1 MILNYLIENLLPI
14 LIALSGAI
22 AWITEKKKRKAEIDS
37 VVVTNKQGEATALQ
51 GMQSVY
57 DKFVEDVKTQINELR
72 AENTNLQTE
81 IAEVKKQAEKERKE
95 LTSNVAELRAE
106 NAALRTEIAEVKKQ
120 AEKERKELTSEV
132 NDLKE
137 KNMALMAEI
146 EKYVKELKLYRKE
159 TKK

>member
-1 MILNYLIENLLPI
+1 MFCKYIYNSINFKYMILNYLFDNLLPI
-14 LIALSGAI
+14 LIAVVVAI
-22 AWITEKKKRKAEIDS
+22 AWLTEKNKRKAEIDS

-57 DKFVEDVKTQINELR
+57 DKFVEDVKTQI
-72 AENTNLQTE
+72 
-81 IAEVKKQAEKERKE
+81 
-95 LTSNVAELRAE
+95 AELRAE
-106 NAALRTEIAEVKKQ
+106 NAALRTEIAEVKRQ

-132 NDLKE
+132 NELKARNTE
-137 KNMALMAEI
+137 LMAEI

>member
-1 MILNYLIENLLPI
+1 MILNYLIDNLLPI

-22 AWITEKKKRKAEIDS
+22 AWIAEKKKRKAEIDS

-57 DKFVEDVKTQINELR
+57 DKFVEDVKTQIAELR
-72 AENTNLQTE
+72 SENAALRNE
-81 IAEVKKQAEKERKE
+81 IAEVKR
-95 LTSNVAELRAE
+95 
-106 NAALRTEIAEVKKQ
+106 Q

-132 NDLKE
+132 NELKE
-137 KNMALMAEI
+137 KNTALMAEI
-146 EKYVKELKLYRKE
+146 AKYVKELKLYRKE

>member
-1 MILNYLIENLLPI
+1 MFCKYIYNSINFKYMVLNYLIDNMLPI
-14 LIALSGAI
+14 LIALGGAI

-57 DKFVEDVKTQINELR
+57 DQFVEDVKTQI
-72 AENTNLQTE
+72 
-81 IAEVKKQAEKERKE
+81 
-95 LTSNVAELRAE
+95 AELRDE

-132 NDLKE
+132 NELKARNTE
-137 KNMALMAEI
+137 LMAEI

>member
-22 AWITEKKKRKAEIDS
+22 AWITEKKRRKAEIEG
-37 VVVTNKQGEATALQ
+37 VIVTNKQGEATALQ

-57 DKFVEDVKTQINELR
+57 DKFVEDVKTQI
-72 AENTNLQTE
+72 
-81 IAEVKKQAEKERKE
+81 
-95 LTSNVAELRAE
+95 AELRTE

>member
-1 MILNYLIENLLPI
+1 MILNYLIDNLLPI
-14 LIALSGAI
+14 AI
-22 AWITEKKKRKAEIDS
+22 AIGGAVAWFTEKKKRKAEIDS

-57 DKFVEDVKTQINELR
+57 DKFVEDVKKQI
-72 AENTNLQTE
+72 T
-81 IAEVKKQAEKERKE
+81 
-95 LTSNVAELRAE
+95 ELRAE
-106 NAALRTEIAEVKKQ
+106 NASLRSEIAEVKRQ

>member
-1 MILNYLIENLLPI
+1 MILNYLIDNLLPI
-14 LIALSGAI
+14 AIALSGAI

-57 DKFVEDVKTQINELR
+57 DKFVEDVKTQI
-72 AENTNLQTE
+72 
-81 IAEVKKQAEKERKE
+81 
-95 LTSNVAELRAE
+95 AELRSE
-106 NAALRTEIAEVKKQ
+106 NAALRNEIAEVKKQ

-132 NDLKE
+132 NELKE
-137 KNMALMAEI
+137 KNTALMAEI

>member
-1 MILNYLIENLLPI
+1 MILNYLIDNLLPI

-22 AWITEKKKRKAEIDS
+22 AWFTEKKKRKAEIDS

-57 DKFVEDVKTQINELR
+57 DKFVEDVKTQI
-72 AENTNLQTE
+72 
-81 IAEVKKQAEKERKE
+81 
-95 LTSNVAELRAE
+95 AELRAE
-106 NAALRTEIAEVKKQ
+106 NAALRSEIAEVKRQ

-132 NDLKE
+132 NELKE

>member
-22 AWITEKKKRKAEIDS
+22 AWITEKKRRKAEIEG

-57 DKFVEDVKTQINELR
+57 DKFVEDVKTQI
-72 AENTNLQTE
+72 
-81 IAEVKKQAEKERKE
+81 
-95 LTSNVAELRAE
+95 AELRTE
-106 NAALRTEIAEVKKQ
+106 NAALRTEIAEVKRQ

>member
-1 MILNYLIENLLPI
+1 MILNYLIDNLLPI
-14 LIALSGAI
+14 AIAIGGAI
-22 AWITEKKKRKAEIDS
+22 AWVAEKKKRKAEIDS

-57 DKFVEDVKTQINELR
+57 DKFVEDVKTQI
-72 AENTNLQTE
+72 
-81 IAEVKKQAEKERKE
+81 
-95 LTSNVAELRAE
+95 AELRAE

>member
-1 MILNYLIENLLPI
+1 MILNYLIDNLLPI
-14 LIALSGAI
+14 AIAIGGAI
-22 AWITEKKKRKAEIDS
+22 AWVAEKKKRKAEIDS

-57 DKFVEDVKTQINELR
+57 DKFVEDVKTQI
-72 AENTNLQTE
+72 
-81 IAEVKKQAEKERKE
+81 
-95 LTSNVAELRAE
+95 AELRTE

-120 AEKERKELTSEV
+120 AEKERKELISEV

>member
-1 MILNYLIENLLPI
+1 MILNYLIDNLLPI
-14 LIALSGAI
+14 LVALGGAI

-57 DKFVEDVKTQINELR
+57 DKFVEDVKKQINELR
-72 AENTNLQTE
+72 AENADLRTEIAEVKKQAAELRAENAALRSE
-81 IAEVKKQAEKERKE
+81 IAEVKKQAEKERNE
-95 LTSNVAELRAE
+95 L
-106 NAALRTEIAEVKKQ
+106 I
-120 AEKERKELTSEV
+120 SEV

-137 KNMALMAEI
+137 KNIALMAEI

>member
-1 MILNYLIENLLPI
+1 MILNYLIDNLLPI
-14 LIALSGAI
+14 AIAIGGAI
-22 AWITEKKKRKAEIDS
+22 AWVAEKKKRKAEIDS

-57 DKFVEDVKTQINELR
+57 DKFVEDVKTQI
-72 AENTNLQTE
+72 
-81 IAEVKKQAEKERKE
+81 
-95 LTSNVAELRAE
+95 AELRAE
-106 NAALRTEIAEVKKQ
+106 NAALRTEIAEVKRQ

-132 NDLKE
+132 NELKE
-137 KNMALMAEI
+137 KNTALMAEI

>member
-1 MILNYLIENLLPI
+1 MFCKYIYNSINFKYMILNYLIDNLLPI
-14 LIALSGAI
+14 AIALSGAI

-57 DKFVEDVKTQINELR
+57 DKFVEDVKTQI
-72 AENTNLQTE
+72 
-81 IAEVKKQAEKERKE
+81 
-95 LTSNVAELRAE
+95 AELRAE
-106 NAALRTEIAEVKKQ
+106 NAALRSEIAEIKRQ

-132 NDLKE
+132 NELKE
-137 KNMALMAEI
+137 KNTALMAEI

>member
-1 MILNYLIENLLPI
+1 MFCKYIYNSINFEFMILNYLIDNLLPI
-14 LIALSGAI
+14 AIALSGAI
-22 AWITEKKKRKAEIDS
+22 AWLTEKNKRKAEIDS

-57 DKFVEDVKTQINELR
+57 DKFVEDVKTQI
-72 AENTNLQTE
+72 
-81 IAEVKKQAEKERKE
+81 
-95 LTSNVAELRAE
+95 AELRAE
-106 NAALRTEIAEVKKQ
+106 NAALRTEIAEVKRQ

-132 NDLKE
+132 NELKARNTE
-137 KNMALMAEI
+137 LMAEI